1 MKLFDFSN
9 EVGRQLT
16 LFDSNNTV
24 YTPLVTQD
32 NRVKVS
38 CMHVAPQGVIGFHEA
53 TIDQL
58 FLVVSGEGWVRGAE
72 KNRTPIQ
79 AGTAAF
85 WAAGEWHESGSETG
99 MMAIVVEGKALE
111 MSKMLIELG

>member
-38 CMHVAPQGVIGFHEA
+38 CMHVAPQGMIGFHEA
-53 TIDQL
+53 TLDQL

-72 KNRTPIQ
+72 KIERRFKRVQPHFGRPGN
-79 AGTAAF
+79 GTNLAQRPA
-85 WAAGEWHESGSETG
+85 
-99 MMAIVVEGKALE
+99 
-111 MSKMLIELG
+111 